1 VTTSST
7 DSLRGD
13 IEFNSVSFS
22 YRKRPVLRNVS
33 FRIREGETVALVG
46 PSGSGKTTL
55 VKLLL
60 RLYEP
65 EDGKFGEV

>member
-1 VTTSST
+1 VF
-7 DSLRGD
+7 D
-13 IEFNSVSFS
+13 SVSFS
-22 YRKRPVLRNVS
+22 YRERPVIGDVS
-33 FRIREGETVALVG
+33 FRIPEGETVALVG

-65 EDGKFGEV
+65 KDGKLGEIKGFSCSV